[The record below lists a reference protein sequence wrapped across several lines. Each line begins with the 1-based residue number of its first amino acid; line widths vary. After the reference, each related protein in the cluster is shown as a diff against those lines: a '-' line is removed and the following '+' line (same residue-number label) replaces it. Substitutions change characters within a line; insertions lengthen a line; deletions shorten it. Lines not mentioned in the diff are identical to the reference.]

1 MSGNR
6 RMRVPYYIL
15 INDEDNSKP
24 KFYHEYPY
32 GISPYE
38 SVYRDKSMGEG
49 YSPIGPRRMKYVETA
64 IKFRDKISEVLKIDT
79 DKLKIVRVCKTQKE
93 TFKNIKEGTLKEIS
107 FENVW
112 E

>member
-15 INDEDNSKP
+15 INDEDMSKP

-79 DKLKIVRVCKTQKE
+79 DKLKIVRVYKTQKE

>member
-1 MSGNR
+1 MSCKR

-15 INDEDNSKP
+15 INDEDTSKP

-32 GISPYE
+32 GITPYE

-64 IKFRDKISEVLKIDT
+64 IKFRDKIANALKISDT
-79 DKLKIVRVCKTQKE
+79 QLKIVRVCETQKE
-93 TFKNIKEGTLKEIS
+93 TFKNIKDGTLKEIS

>member
-49 YSPIGPRRMKYVETA
+49 YSPVGPRRMKYVETA
-64 IKFRDKISEVLKIDT
+64 IKFRDKISEVLKISADN
-79 DKLKIVRVCKTQKE
+79 LKIVRVCKTQKE
-93 TFKNIKEGTLKEIS
+93 TFKNIKDGTLKEIS

>member
-1 MSGNR
+1 
-6 RMRVPYYIL
+6 MRVPYYIV

-32 GISPYE
+32 CITPYE
-38 SVYRDKSMGEG
+38 SIYRDKSLGEG

-64 IKFRDKISEVLKIDT
+64 IKFRNKIAETLKISDT
-79 DKLKIVRVCKTQKE
+79 QLKIVRVCKTQKE

>member
-6 RMRVPYYIL
+6 RMSVPYYIL
-15 INDEDNSKP
+15 INDEDKSKP

-64 IKFRDKISEVLKIDT
+64 IKFRNKIAEAVKISAT
-79 DKLKIVRVCKTQKE
+79 QLKIVRVCKTQKE
-93 TFKNIKEGTLKEIS
+93 TFKSIKDGTLKEVS

>member
-1 MSGNR
+1 
-6 RMRVPYYIL
+6 MRVPYYIL

-32 GISPYE
+32 GITPYE

-64 IKFRDKISEVLKIDT
+64 IRFRNKIAEVLKISADN
-79 DKLKIVRVCKTQKE
+79 LKIVRVCNTQKE
-93 TFKNIKEGTLKEIS
+93 TFKSVKDGTLKEIS

>member
-64 IKFRDKISEVLKIDT
+64 IKFRDKIADALKIST
-79 DKLKIVRVCKTQKE
+79 TQLKIVRVCKTQKE
-93 TFKNIKEGTLKEIS
+93 TFKNIKEGTLKEVS

>member
-6 RMRVPYYIL
+6 RMHVPYYIL

-24 KFYHEYPY
+24 KFYHGYPY
-32 GISPYE
+32 GITPYE
-38 SVYRDKSMGEG
+38 SVYRDKSLGEG

-64 IKFRDKISEVLKIDT
+64 IKFRNKIAETLKISDT
-79 DKLKIVRVCKTQKE
+79 QLKIVRVCKTQKE
-93 TFKNIKEGTLKEIS
+93 TFKSIKDGTLKEIS

>member
-15 INDEDNSKP
+15 INDEDNLKP

-32 GISPYE
+32 GITPYE
-38 SVYRDKSMGEG
+38 SIYRDKSLSEG

-64 IKFRDKISEVLKIDT
+64 IKFRNKIAETLKISDT
-79 DKLKIVRVCKTQKE
+79 QLKIVRVCKTQKE